1 MIDKT
6 SDLMLWFIWDFLEN
20 IFQFLM
26 LILLFFSVVD
36 HSSPRS
42 TSTIRL
48 RYSYITVEVE
58 GTYSCRFFCPTTP
71 STKLSWTP
79 GPFTSSIATL
89 CQSWRL
95 VGSPPSLLSHPRSP
109 AGKPWTGQEDWML
122 SFGRTIFVQV
132 RDLDFAAGVKEWKS
146 SNENRWNTRINF
158 PRWRINISKVPA
170 QNWQSDNWYF
180 SLLELGS
187 RIFRRRIEF
196 KI

>member
-48 RYSYITVEVE
+48 RYSYITAEVE
-58 GTYSCRFFCPTTP
+58 GNYSCRFFCPTTP

-79 GPFTSSIATL
+79 GPFTSSISTL

-95 VGSPPSLLSHPRSP
+95 VGSPPSLLSRPFSR
-109 AGKPWTGQEDWML
+109 GQTLDWTGRLKAVVREDNFVPGARFRLRSWRQRMKEFEWESL
-122 SFGRTIFVQV
+122 KHPNKFSKMKDKYLQSSSTELTI
-132 RDLDFAAGVKEWKS
+132 W
-146 SNENRWNTRINF
+146 
-158 PRWRINISKVPA
+158 
-170 QNWQSDNWYF
+170 
-180 SLLELGS
+180 
-187 RIFRRRIEF
+187 
-196 KI
+196 

>member
-48 RYSYITVEVE
+48 RYSYITAEVE
-58 GTYSCRFFCPTTP
+58 GNYSCRFFCPP
-71 STKLSWTP
+71 P
-79 GPFTSSIATL
+79 PQPN
-89 CQSWRL
+89 CPEHL
-95 VGSPPSLLSHPRSP
+95 VHSHLQYQRSVNPDGWSAAPLPYSHARSP

-158 PRWRINISKVPA
+158 PRRRINISKVPA

-187 RIFRRRIEF
+187 RLFSDVE
-196 KI
+196 